1 MKIQIQEGICR
12 NDMIVIFVFALAVLV
27 TYVLAK
33 KIIRYRRFTGF
44 FDNLEAEYSQ
54 KNENKGEDVK

>member
-1 MKIQIQEGICR
+1 MTIQIQEGICR
-12 NDMIVIFVFALAVLV
+12 NDMIVIFVFALTVLV

-33 KIIRYRRFTGF
+33 KIIRHRRFTGF

-54 KNENKGEDVK
+54 KDKKKNEDI

>member
-1 MKIQIQEGICR
+1 MTVQIQEGICR
-12 NDMIVIFVFALAVLV
+12 NDMIIIFAFTLTVLV

-54 KNENKGEDVK
+54 KNKKKNEDI